1 MGNLFNF
8 DKSQMYYLQNDEIY
22 LICMCESQIKKKNT
36 YMKPKGMDLVIGSSK

>member
-22 LICMCESQIKKKNT
+22 LICMCESQIKKKYLYETQRYGLSNWQ
-36 YMKPKGMDLVIGSSK
+36 L